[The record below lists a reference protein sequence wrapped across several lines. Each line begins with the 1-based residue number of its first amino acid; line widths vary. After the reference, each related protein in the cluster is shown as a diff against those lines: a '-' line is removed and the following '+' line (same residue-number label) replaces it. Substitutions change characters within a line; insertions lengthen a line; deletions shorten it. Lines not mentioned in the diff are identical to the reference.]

1 MIKHMT
7 FAATILFAN
16 ICVADDSCLLTN
28 VYQKVH
34 HIYSDYVFCGRL
46 RTPEYFF
53 SGVRGGG
60 VDFEL
65 DGVHLERFM
74 ELVNVVSNNYGAI
87 ASNWYAY
94 ENNEMSRFTVLS
106 AIGYLGYENYTNF
119 VDKILAY
126 SETDTRTNYWR
137 SLRFIM
143 SPYGTKQENHLALN
157 FENATVSNF
166 FQRLRQ
172 QAIYNGETNSVNWC
186 NDVLSGAWKKDHL
199 EMEAAGAL

>member
-74 ELVNVVSNNYGAI
+74 ELVNVVSNNYGTI

-94 ENNEMSRFTVLS
+94 ETNEMSRFTILS

-126 SETDTRTNYWR
+126 SETDMRTNYWR

-143 SPYGTKQENHLALN
+143 SPYGTKQENRLALN

-186 NDVLSGAWKKDHL
+186 NDVLSGEWKKDHL